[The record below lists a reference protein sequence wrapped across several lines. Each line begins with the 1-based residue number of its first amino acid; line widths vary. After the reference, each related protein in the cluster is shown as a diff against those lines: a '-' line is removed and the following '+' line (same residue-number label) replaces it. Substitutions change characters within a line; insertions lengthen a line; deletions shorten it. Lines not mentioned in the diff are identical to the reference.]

1 MAIPYDENGFLHGR
15 IEHWVKEHRETFSGV
30 FAEAEALNRRCH
42 EFLDG
47 RSVALDNER
56 QLLTSVLFAR
66 ILELYQGAILL
77 AERGLSTS
85 VRIQFRAFLEAFFH
99 HAAIHIDPGYLD
111 DYLNQFHIQRQ
122 KFVNRIRQTS
132 SSRLKDLRQKLDE
145 VIVAKIAKI
154 VKDEGAQRISI
165 EDVARRAQL
174 HDIYVT
180 VYEVL
185 SRAVH
190 TSATDL
196 ESPLQLSKNS
206 DEIVGFLYGP
216 SSNETRRVI
225 CLMGMALS
233 EALEQVSRTFGED
246 RNKLCSR
253 HKEGFQ
259 ALLREV
265 DEENSI

>member
-1 MAIPYDENGFLHGR
+1 MPTPYDENGFLHGR
-15 IEHWVKEHRETFSGV
+15 IEHWVRVHRDTFSGV
-30 FAEAEALNRRCH
+30 FAEAETLNRRCH

-56 QLLTSVLFAR
+56 QLVTSVLFAR
-66 ILELYQGAILL
+66 LLELYQGAIVL
-77 AERGLSTS
+77 AERGLSTP

-99 HAAIHIDPGYLD
+99 RIAIHIDPGYLD

-122 KFVNRIRQTS
+122 KLVNRFRHAS
-132 SSRLKDLRQKLDE
+132 SPRLKDLRQDLDE
-145 VIVAKIAKI
+145 ALVAEIAKT

-190 TSATDL
+190 TSASDL
-196 ESPLQLSKNS
+196 ESHLQLSKDS

-246 RNKLCSR
+246 RKELCSS
-253 HKEGFQ
+253 HKERFQ

-265 DEENSI
+265 GEENRV